1 MAIVTL
7 PTDPATPF
15 VHAAENVP
23 HLELGKARAG
33 LVATGSRTAGAYG
46 LFRWDM
52 TAEESGPSPHFHK
65 NISEAFY
72 VLEGR
77 IQLYDGRSWTE
88 GRAGDFLHVP
98 PNGVHAFRN
107 RSGAPASMLILF
119 VPGAP
124 REEYFRALGEINSGN
139 RAFTPEEW
147 AEFLASHDQYEA
159 SEAPAP

>member
-1 MAIVTL
+1 MPAVTL

-15 VHAAENVP
+15 VHAADAIP
-23 HLELGKARAG
+23 HLELGRARAG
-33 LVATGSRTAGAYG
+33 LVATGAQTAGAYG

-65 NISEAFY
+65 HISEAFY
-72 VLEGR
+72 VLDGS

-88 GRAGDFLHVP
+88 GNAGDFLHVP
-98 PNGVHAFRN
+98 PHGVHAFRN

-124 REEYFRALGEINSGN
+124 REEYFRALGEIATS
-139 RAFTPEEW
+139 RREFTPEAW

-159 SEAPAP
+159 PEHPS